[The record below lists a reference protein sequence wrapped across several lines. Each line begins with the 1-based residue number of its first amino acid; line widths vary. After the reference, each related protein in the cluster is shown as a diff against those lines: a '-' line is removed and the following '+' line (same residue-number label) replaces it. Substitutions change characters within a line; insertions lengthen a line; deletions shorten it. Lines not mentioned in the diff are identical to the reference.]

1 MTDSRDHR
9 RSRVVTVIVPGLITR
24 SLGRGSGAAER
35 GSTELER
42 RMVWMSASCTGAAQV
57 QSDPDLR
64 DTPVHMVPIW
74 RDRSHRR

>member
-24 SLGRGSGAAER
+24 SLGRGSAATER
-35 GSTELER
+35 GSTGLER
-42 RMVWMSASCTGAAQV
+42 PVVWMPASCTGAV
-57 QSDPDLR
+57 EEQSDPDLR

-74 RDRSHRR
+74 RDRSHRP